1 MQISISPKS
10 NYPILEGGN
19 LNFATAS
26 DGCRVRFALWPE
38 GRKGLIVFFNGRNEY
53 LEKYNETYKKF
64 QNLGY
69 AIVALDW
76 RGQGLSERVKKL
88 EHLGYVRN
96 FSEYQLDV
104 EAVLA
109 HAAVKRILGPRI
121 LVGHSTGG
129 CIGLRT
135 LKNKKFHFE
144 RAIFLAPLW
153 GALPMQHLSYRI
165 SRLMVRAGWDK
176 KSPISPK
183 FKPYILTTTPEKNCH
198 TSDQIQFKRL
208 QEIILADPRLS
219 AGPAT
224 FGWISAVGD
233 ELMDLDKQ
241 KPLGIPHLVLLGQQD
256 SLISQKAVKK
266 KCNANKNCT
275 LHIIPNAR
283 HELFIEKKEI
293 VCSVWEKISSFLT
306 VTH

>member
-1 MQISISPKS
+1 MQVSISPQS
-10 NYPILEGGN
+10 NYPILAGGE
-19 LNFATAS
+19 LNFATTS
-26 DGCRVRFALWPE
+26 DGYKVRFALWPK

-64 QNLGY
+64 QNLDY
-69 AIVALDW
+69 AVVALDW

-88 EHLGYVRN
+88 EHLGYVGN

-104 EAVLA
+104 EAVLT
-109 HAAVKRILGPRI
+109 HKEVKRVEGPRI

-135 LKNKKFHFE
+135 LKNKQFHFE

-198 TSDQIQFKRL
+198 TSDQIQFERL
-208 QEIILADPRLS
+208 QRIILADPRLS

-224 FGWISAVGD
+224 FGWISAVGN
-233 ELMDLDKQ
+233 ELMDLEKQ
-241 KPLGIPHLVLLGQQD
+241 EPLRLPHLVLLGQKD

-266 KCNANKNCT
+266 KCIANKNCK
-275 LHIIPNAR
+275 LHIIPDAR

-293 VCSVWEKISSFLT
+293 VHSVWKKIDRFLT
-306 VTH
+306 LSH

>member
-1 MQISISPKS
+1 MQTSNSPES
-10 NYPILEGGN
+10 NYPILEGGE
-19 LNFATAS
+19 LNFATTS
-26 DGCRVRFALWPE
+26 DGCKVRFALWPK
-38 GRKGLIVFFNGRNEY
+38 GRKGLVVFFNGRNEY
-53 LEKYNETYKKF
+53 LEKYNESYKRF

-88 EHLGYVRN
+88 EHLGYVGN

-104 EAVLA
+104 EAVLT
-109 HAAVKRILGPRI
+109 HVEVKKVLGPRI

-135 LKNKKFHFE
+135 LTNNKFPFE

-153 GALPMQHLSYRI
+153 GALPKQHLSYKI

-233 ELMDLDKQ
+233 ELMDLEKQ
-241 KPLGIPHLVLLGQQD
+241 KPLEIPHLVLLGQKD

-266 KCNANKNCT
+266 KCIANTSCK
-275 LHIIPNAR
+275 LYVVPDAR

-293 VCSVWEKISSFLT
+293 VRSVWKKIDSFLT
-306 VTH
+306 LSH